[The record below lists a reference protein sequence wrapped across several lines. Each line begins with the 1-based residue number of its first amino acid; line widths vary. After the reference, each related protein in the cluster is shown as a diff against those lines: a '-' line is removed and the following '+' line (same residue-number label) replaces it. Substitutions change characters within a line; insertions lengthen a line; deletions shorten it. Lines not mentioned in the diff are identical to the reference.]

1 MSRLIKKAAYQ
12 AVLQQEEGLKT
23 LDEIFKTLDPACPQ
37 DRISIEQAR
46 ALISKAGE
54 QFKDSMDW
62 MAGIFE
68 E

>member
-1 MSRLIKKAAYQ
+1 M
-12 AVLQQEEGLKT
+12 QQEEGLKI
-23 LDEIFKTLDPACPQ
+23 LDEIFKTLDPARPQ

-46 ALISKAGE
+46 DLISKAGE
-54 QFKDSMDW
+54 QFKDSKDW

>member
-23 LDEIFKTLDPACPQ
+23 LDEIFKTLDPARPQ
-37 DRISIEQAR
+37 DRMSIEEAQN
-46 ALISKAGE
+46 LISKAGE
-54 QFKDSMDW
+54 KFKDSMDW

>member
-23 LDEIFKTLDPACPQ
+23 LDEIFKTLDPARPQ

-46 ALISKAGE
+46 DLISKAGE